1 LKSEFKKDLDLSIIR
16 PAIVTALVICIVL
29 VIEKSTGIKLSYF
42 GIVPRDVTGIPGIFF
57 SPFLHS
63 GWEHFFSNIPSL
75 IILMTIILYFYE
87 RSSIAILSLIWL
99 FTGGS
104 VWLFGKENT
113 YHIGASGVIYGMM
126 SFIFFSGIF
135 RGERSAM
142 MISLLVLLLNSSLF
156 GGFQPTEGV
165 SWESHLY
172 GSICGLVLAFVF
184 KSVNKDIDQNE
195 VKSTDPKLKYFS
207 QDIFQYTKAERWQM
221 LQDELERER
230 RNQLENNE
238 EDASL
243 SL

>member
-1 LKSEFKKDLDLSIIR
+1 MSLKKNVDLSIIK
-16 PAIVTALVICIVL
+16 PAIITSLVISLVL
-29 VIEKSTGIKLSYF
+29 IIEKSTGIKLSYF

-99 FTGGS
+99 FTGAS

-142 MISLLVLLLNSSLF
+142 MISLLILLLNSSLF
-156 GGFQPTEGV
+156 AGFQPTEGV

-172 GSICGLVLAFVF
+172 GAMCGLILAFIF
-184 KSVNKDIDQNE
+184 KSVNKVIEPNS
-195 VKSTDPKLKYFS
+195 VITAAPKLKYFQ
-207 QDIFQYTKAERWQM
+207 QDVFLYTKAERWQM
-221 LQDELERER
+221 LQEELEREKIR
-230 RNQLENNE
+230 LQQNNE
-238 EDASL
+238 NELGYS
-243 SL
+243 S

>member
-1 LKSEFKKDLDLSIIR
+1 LKNEFKKDLDLSIIR
-16 PAIVTALVICIVL
+16 PAIITAVVICIIL
-29 VIEKSTGIKLSYF
+29 IIEKSTGIKLSYF
-42 GIVPRDVTGIPGIFF
+42 GIVPRDMTGIPGILF
-57 SPFLHS
+57 SPFLHG
-63 GWEHFFSNIPSL
+63 GWEHLFSNIPSL

-99 FTGGS
+99 FTGCS

-142 MISLLVLLLNSSLF
+142 IISLLVLLLNSSLF
-156 GGFQPTEGV
+156 AGFQPTEGV

-172 GSICGLVLAFVF
+172 GAICGLMLAFIF
-184 KSVNKDIDQNE
+184 KSVNKNVEENE
-195 VKSTDPKLKYFS
+195 VKSAAPKLKYF
-207 QDIFQYTKAERWQM
+207 QRDVFQYTKAQRWQM

-230 RNQLENNE
+230 RIQLENNE
-238 EDASL
+238 EELGISQ
-243 SL
+243 